1 MRFISDAEARKV
13 IDDWNKEHPDAP
25 VQYDYKRES
34 GREFNADTMQLE
46 EPSDDAGR
54 NGEQV
59 RLSLPGEEG
68 KGDEKRDTSKLS
80 AVELTEDEL
89 GIEQKRLSNV
99 IEKPARIEKLRTSD
113 YASIDGTEIDLSGT
127 DKEKK
132 RSALE
137 FGKTLQGSYRNADTG
152 NVIQLQRGR
161 KNGGIKEVLQHN
173 YKDMPH
179 LQSIAAIPQI
189 IEKSIYIDSEENT
202 DKNTNPDVTE
212 VQHYVCGLKIGNE
225 DYTVHAL
232 IFVDNKGN
240 KYYDHNLV
248 QIEKGKLLDHVSGQ
262 AVIKGFG
269 TTPGTKPTTNS
280 ERKVNNL
287 ISILQ
292 TNPEEIS
299 SASERLQEIKSEI
312 EKRNNKGNKVSLS
325 IAADDNGNAYDNGD
339 MPFDEM
345 ISKGLADLAQ
355 KNKDNVE
362 LRVRAMRG
370 IGGNLAKLRQA
381 MSLQRT
387 YDRSTVD
394 SIVRMANMMM
404 GSGIY
409 SGFTPYEVRRLMGM
423 VNRAAGREDI
433 TKEAD
438 KVVDLM
444 LNHQLKELDGMFKKQ
459 LRTKATKLD
468 NNGVEVQ
475 AGLDIAGQRSC
486 IGVEIVVSLQLSLIV
501 ILNTI
506 IL

>member
-1 MRFISDAEARKV
+1 MYVDHLRDVYQEPNTIAYYSHLLDEVFVFPKKMANLGVNAREAKASIFHENTHHVLFKNFSDEEVAETA
-13 IDDWNKEHPDAP
+13 
-25 VQYDYKRES
+25 
-34 GREFNADTMQLE
+34 
-46 EPSDDAGR
+46 
-54 NGEQV
+54 
-59 RLSLPGEEG
+59 
-68 KGDEKRDTSKLS
+68 KL
-80 AVELTEDEL
+80 
-89 GIEQKRLSNV
+89 
-99 IEKPARIEKLRTSD
+99 IEKYFPRIKK
-113 YASIDGTEIDLSGT
+113 SIE
-127 DKEKK
+127 E
-132 RSALE
+132 R
-137 FGKTLQGSYRNADTG
+137 
-152 NVIQLQRGR
+152 
-161 KNGGIKEVLQHN
+161 
-173 YKDMPH
+173 YKDRVDERVFNEEIICKLIQNEIENGRYGFLNHVTSFKNKDLTRRIDIIAEH
-179 LQSIAAIPQI
+179 L
-189 IEKSIYIDSEENT
+189 K
-202 DKNTNPDVTE
+202 
-212 VQHYVCGLKIGNE
+212 
-225 DYTVHAL
+225 
-232 IFVDNKGN
+232 DNNYG
-240 KYYDHNLV
+240 
-248 QIEKGKLLDHVSGQ
+248 QKGKLLRSTRFNRR
-262 AVIKGFG
+262 AVGALDE
-269 TTPGTKPTTNS
+269 TPTTNARGEAGTDSRGRGVLGES
-280 ERKVNNL
+280 EGTRQGNAGEGRNL
-287 ISILQ
+287 IDFSIS
-292 TNPEEIS
+292 P
-299 SASERLQEIKSEI
+299 QEDAQIKSADPI
-312 EKRNNKGNKVSLS
+312 TR
-325 IAADDNGNAYDNGD
+325 DDNGNVIPLSERFNPDNDDIRFSIDTDDQGQPYDNGD

-387 YDRSTVD
+387 YDRGMVD

-459 LRTKATKLD
+459 LKTKGTKID